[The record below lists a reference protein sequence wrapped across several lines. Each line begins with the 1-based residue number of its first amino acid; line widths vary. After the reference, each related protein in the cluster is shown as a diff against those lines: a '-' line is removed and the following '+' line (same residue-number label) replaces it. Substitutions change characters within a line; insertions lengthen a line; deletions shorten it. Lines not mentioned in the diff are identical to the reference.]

1 MDLRE
6 ALIRQ
11 GPSLELQ
18 RAAQAEIARL
28 DAQVRDLTAL
38 HYKAQAKL
46 ASIHLEVVAAL
57 EFNNGLLD
65 ANRAPNEHAYDV
77 LLAHIDHIHTTIHED

>member
-6 ALIRQ
+6 ALIAQR
-11 GPSLELQ
+11 PSLELQ

-46 ASIHLEVVAAL
+46 ARVRGEVVSAQEFYNAL
-57 EFNNGLLD
+57 VDGDLQHPD
-65 ANRAPNEHAYDV
+65 SIGTCMAN
-77 LLAHIDHIHTTIHED
+77 IDNICLIIHED